1 MVLDFAKET
10 MKNIHMQIDTTKI
23 KENIAWLNSMLCD
36 RKREVKT
43 LENSISL
50 LETVLKDEESKR

>member
-1 MVLDFAKET
+1 

-43 LENSISL
+43 LENSILL
-50 LETVLKDEESKR
+50 LEAVLKDEEIKRGI